1 MLRRVVVER
10 RFPGDPRIMHSSMPP
25 LVTAQFSVDSRG
37 SRIER
42 DGLSVLVERLA
53 GLVVEL
59 EDPAQQGVDNGR
71 AGIEPDDRREC
82 SERLVL
88 TTQVPQIEGEVQ
100 VAGDPEGSRAMA

>member
-10 RFPGDPRIMHSSMPP
+10 RFPGDPRVMHSPLPP
-25 LVTAQFSVDSRG
+25 QETAQFSVGFRG

-59 EDPAQQGVDNGR
+59 EDPAQQGVENGR
-71 AGIEPDDRREC
+71 AGIEADGRREC
-82 SERLVL
+82 ADRLVL
-88 TTQVPQIEGEVQ
+88 ATQVPQIEGEVQ